1 MLVFS
6 KKECEEKARSAE
18 WILTNSLGGYANT
31 TISCNNVK
39 KHQGLLITEINN
51 KKYLFLSQINEEL
64 IIDNKLVK
72 PEIES
77 FLLNIYPTI
86 NLKHEGIE
94 IIKSIVMPHLH
105 NTVIISYKIYSNKE
119 CKIRIKP
126 YVNSRESDKISN
138 ELNDYKQIANRNTV
152 VIKPINIKSAIIIG
166 SDKAE
171 YKEDSAFDAI
181 EYSEEDYYNVKELV
195 YNPGYFEYNIRKGLN
210 KINIICTADSE
221 KKAYETFNNL
231 YSTNERYYEN
241 FFIHEADRIKS
252 IIRGTY
258 EYNNIKA
265 DYLLPYLIQSSNSF
279 LKIDHGNLKIA
290 SNYPEGRENG
300 REALIALSGLCLVT
314 SRFEDAQKILK
325 YYSDNMVNGLVPINI
340 KKNGLIENNSADASL
355 WFIYSVYKYYQYTN
369 NLNFIKEQLWE
380 KMRDVIHYYYYG
392 TDHGIK
398 VDLDGLLNVNNIEPM
413 TWMDS
418 NSTIRKGK
426 AVEVNALWYNA
437 LRIMDFF
444 SLKIGDTTLKYY
456 RLAEQVKESFNKKF
470 WNRHEKCLYDVIT
483 DKNNDISVRPNQ
495 IIVLGLPFRILER
508 NREYHVLKKVT
519 EELLTPV
526 GLRTLS
532 YKDHRFIGK
541 IEKENKKTYYNG
553 VVWGY
558 LLGFYVTAYM
568 RLHENTMKAIVE
580 MEEKIMKIVKNNL
593 KNNGIGT
600 LSEMYEGKNP
610 YNAIGNVSSCLSIA
624 EITRAYVEDVLRK
637 S

>member
-252 IIRGTY
+252 IIRGKS
-258 EYNNIKA
+258 ENCIK
-265 DYLLPYLIQSSNSF
+265 
-279 LKIDHGNLKIA
+279 
-290 SNYPEGRENG
+290 
-300 REALIALSGLCLVT
+300 LS
-314 SRFEDAQKILK
+314 
-325 YYSDNMVNGLVPINI
+325 
-340 KKNGLIENNSADASL
+340 
-355 WFIYSVYKYYQYTN
+355 
-369 NLNFIKEQLWE
+369 
-380 KMRDVIHYYYYG
+380 
-392 TDHGIK
+392 
-398 VDLDGLLNVNNIEPM
+398 
-413 TWMDS
+413 
-418 NSTIRKGK
+418 
-426 AVEVNALWYNA
+426 
-437 LRIMDFF
+437 
-444 SLKIGDTTLKYY
+444 
-456 RLAEQVKESFNKKF
+456 
-470 WNRHEKCLYDVIT
+470 
-483 DKNNDISVRPNQ
+483 
-495 IIVLGLPFRILER
+495 
-508 NREYHVLKKVT
+508 
-519 EELLTPV
+519 
-526 GLRTLS
+526 
-532 YKDHRFIGK
+532 
-541 IEKENKKTYYNG
+541 
-553 VVWGY
+553 
-558 LLGFYVTAYM
+558 
-568 RLHENTMKAIVE
+568 
-580 MEEKIMKIVKNNL
+580 
-593 KNNGIGT
+593 
-600 LSEMYEGKNP
+600 
-610 YNAIGNVSSCLSIA
+610 
-624 EITRAYVEDVLRK
+624 
-637 S
+637 